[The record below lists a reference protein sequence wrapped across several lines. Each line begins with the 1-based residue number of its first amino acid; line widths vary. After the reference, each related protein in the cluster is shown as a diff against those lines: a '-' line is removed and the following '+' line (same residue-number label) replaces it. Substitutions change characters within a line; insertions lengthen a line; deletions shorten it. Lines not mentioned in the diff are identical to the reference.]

1 MRLISVTVR
10 RYRLHRELHVEFD
23 PSRTLIGGPNETGK
37 STLVEAVHRAL
48 FLRASGNTESHRAMQ
63 SNKHGNHPEVE
74 LVFEA
79 EGARHVL
86 HKIFG
91 ANGSTRLTRNGG
103 AAWQNTSADE
113 ELGRLLGRESV
124 AGPAAKYV
132 KDHWAHL
139 WIWQGMSGDDP
150 TGKIGKEDDA
160 LRHRLQAQG
169 GTAVLQSPRDTALA
183 TSFAARTHEMYA
195 ANGNPKAQ
203 SALAQALRAEQAAQE
218 AELHAKAT
226 LEKLEQ
232 AVKEHEQAGLQI
244 SQAATALVECASQQA
259 LLDQRAARISTLR
272 TEEAQLRFDLDSARR
287 RHATLAEADQTLRDL
302 RQQLRAR
309 RLNLEAPRDQ
319 LAIMEEGERQSHA
332 DATAAE
338 DAHQEAEN
346 RLRCC
351 RALQDVAAARNT
363 LKDKQAVHEKLTQRA
378 QKVGD
383 LREKL
388 VHLERQTAALPPVD
402 AAKLKALQKTESEL
416 AEARAALKAMATGVE
431 LVAHPPGQSIT
442 LAGKDLPPG
451 KVEIITAPAE
461 LVAGPGWTVR
471 IHPGGGTGLA
481 DARKNEARI
490 HSRLAEQLT
499 ALGTPDVAAAVEVM
513 AIRTQAESE
522 KQGLKAELRGL
533 GADKL
538 GAELEA
544 AAVELTAAQAE
555 LQRRLN
561 AARDLGLSL
570 DEAAPATPTTART
583 ELDHAQT
590 AEQSARAKRDALQKL
605 LRDKSA
611 QTSAVREAIREGER
625 EIHTLEARLKLL
637 QEQNGTDE
645 ERAATLATLSK
656 AALEAEVAWTTC
668 QNELRQLQPEQLEEE
683 TAQLNRTRKIQ
694 EDKRNQAEQRRAAAA
709 ALLHSDGSLN
719 PVAALAHASA
729 KARTAE
735 ETRRKVD
742 LRSRAVKFVHELFQ
756 QEQQTLADQFTRPL
770 AERATAYLQRL
781 FGPDARVSLSM
792 EDGRFAG
799 FTIHRAGQVTA
810 FEHLSGGA
818 REQVAAAFRLGMAE
832 ILAEDHDGCLPVV
845 FDDAFA
851 YADPERVKSLQ
862 RMLDLA
868 ATRGLQVIVL
878 SCAPGDYALLGAREV
893 TLPSP

>member
-1 MRLISVTVR
+1 MRLISITVR

-23 PSRTLIGGPNETGK
+23 PSRTLIGGPNEAGK

-48 FLRASGNTESHRAMQ
+48 FLRASGSTETHRAMV

-91 ANGSTRLTRNGG
+91 TNGSTRLTRNGG
-103 AAWQNTSADE
+103 AAWQNAPADE
-113 ELGRLLGRESV
+113 ELGRLLNRESL
-124 AGPAAKYV
+124 AGAAARNL

-139 WIWQGMSGDDP
+139 WIWQGMSGEDP
-150 TGKIGKEDDA
+150 TGKIGKEDTA
-160 LRHRLQAQG
+160 LRQRLQAQG

-183 TSFAARTHEMYA
+183 THFATRANELFA
-195 ANGNPKAQ
+195 ANGNAKTQSVLGQAQ
-203 SALAQALRAEQAAQE
+203 RAEQAARE

-232 AVKEHEQAGLQI
+232 AVKEHEAAGSQI
-244 SQAATALVECASQQA
+244 SQAAAALVECASQQT

-272 TEEAQLRFDLDSARR
+272 TEETQLRFDLDSARR
-287 RHATLAEADQTLRDL
+287 KHAALAEADQTLRDL

-309 RLNLEAPRDQ
+309 RLDLEKPRDH
-319 LAIMEEGERQSHA
+319 LAILEESERQARTDTS
-332 DATAAE
+332 TAE
-338 DAHQEAEN
+338 DEHQKAEH

-351 RALQDVAAARNT
+351 RALHDVAAARAT
-363 LKDKQAVHEKLTQRA
+363 LKEKEAAHEKLTRRA
-378 QKVGD
+378 GKVRE
-383 LREKL
+383 LQEKL
-388 VHLERQTAALPPVD
+388 AQLDQQTAAMPPVD
-402 AAKLKALQKTESEL
+402 AAKLKALQKTESDL

-431 LVAHPPGQSIT
+431 IVTQPPGQSLT
-442 LAGKDLPPG
+442 LAGKILSPG
-451 KVEIITAPAE
+451 QIHIITSESE
-461 LVAGPGWTVR
+461 LAGGPGWAVR
-471 IHPGGGTGLA
+471 IHPGGGTGLTT
-481 DARKNEARI
+481 ARKKEATL
-490 HSRLAEQLT
+490 SAQLADQLA
-499 ALGTPDVAAAVEVM
+499 ALGTADVTEAVEVM
-513 AIRTQAESE
+513 ARRSQAEND

-533 GADKL
+533 GAEKL
-538 GAELEA
+538 GAELQA
-544 AAVELTAAQAE
+544 ADLEITAARAE
-555 LQRRLN
+555 WERRFS
-561 AARDLGLSL
+561 AAKDLALPV
-570 DEAAPATPTTART
+570 DEAASSSPATARVDLDAAQNAEQTAR
-583 ELDHAQT
+583 AQ
-590 AEQSARAKRDALQKL
+590 RDALQKL
-605 LRDKSA
+605 LREKTA
-611 QTSAVREAIREGER
+611 QTSAVREAIRESER
-625 EIHTLEARLKLL
+625 EIHTLETRLKLL

-645 ERAATLATLSK
+645 ERAAILTTLSK
-656 AALEAEVAWTTC
+656 ACVEAEAAWATC
-668 QNELRQLQPEQLEEE
+668 QNELRQLQPDQLEEE
-683 TAQLNRTRKIQ
+683 AAQLNRTRKIQ

-719 PVAALAHASA
+719 PMAALAHASA
-729 KARTAE
+729 KARAAE
-735 ETRRKVD
+735 ESRRKVE
-742 LRSRAVKFVHELFQ
+742 LRSRAVKCLHELFQ

-781 FGPDARVSLSM
+781 FGPDAQVSLAM

-799 FTIHRAGQVTA
+799 FTIHRAGQPTA

-851 YADPERVKSLQ
+851 YSDPERVKSLQ